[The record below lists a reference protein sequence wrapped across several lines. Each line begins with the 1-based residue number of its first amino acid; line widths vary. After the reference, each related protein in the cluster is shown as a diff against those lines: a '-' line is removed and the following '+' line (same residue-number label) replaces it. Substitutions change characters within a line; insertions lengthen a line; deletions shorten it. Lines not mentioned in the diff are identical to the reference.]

1 MEIIIKN
8 ICLVDFKMIRKCEKE
23 LWENINN
30 YKNKNLIS
38 IDNDTNSLIENL
50 SDSDINN
57 NDFNDS
63 FKKFDKLNDEFVKI
77 FRPLNI

>member
-1 MEIIIKN
+1 
-8 ICLVDFKMIRKCEKE
+8 MIRKCEKE